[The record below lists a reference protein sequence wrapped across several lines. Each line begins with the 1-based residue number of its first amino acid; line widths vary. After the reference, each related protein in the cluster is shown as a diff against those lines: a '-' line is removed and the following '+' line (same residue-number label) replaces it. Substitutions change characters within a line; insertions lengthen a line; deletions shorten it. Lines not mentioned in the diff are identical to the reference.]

1 MYKGICISYKGG
13 ASGDFFCNFINIC
26 FFETRFIENQKKL
39 CISYYNHIMD
49 KNWCSLS
56 FEQKKIIINQTSPNR
71 IPIFT
76 PNKTDLN
83 ICKHNWKTNN
93 ITKKDIK
100 LNFIGNEQSLCPIH
114 DCWYLDTE
122 ETQSKYFTLLYKLQE
137 NNIKLYHI
145 DIKDLFIA
153 LYVFYANTAA
163 LYDLEKCDE
172 HRYWKKILFDKNL
185 YEIKQ
190 YIKRCLYNNE
200 WINKQYINRGLDVEL
215 IDLSYLIKERDFN
228 WLYNIFEKSY
238 QLKCMLS
245 EQNIKIVN
253 DIWDDR
259 FDRMKKIGLFDL
271 DLF

>member
-1 MYKGICISYKGG
+1 MNK
-13 ASGDFFCNFINIC
+13 
-26 FFETRFIENQKKL
+26 
-39 CISYYNHIMD
+39 
-49 KNWCSLS
+49 
-56 FEQKKIIINQTSPNR
+56 KKIIINQNSPNR
-71 IPIFT
+71 IPVF
-76 PNKTDLN
+76 NKEIN
-83 ICKHNWKTNN
+83 HFIKSISKNNWKINN
-93 ITKKDIK
+93 ITKNDIK
-100 LNFIGNEQSLCPIH
+100 LNFIGNEKSLCPIH
-114 DCWYLDTE
+114 DCWFFDSE
-122 ETQSKYFTLLYKLQE
+122 ETQLKYFTLLYKLQE

-145 DIKDLFIA
+145 DIKDAFTA
-153 LYVFYANTAA
+153 LYVFYVNTAA
-163 LYDLEKCDE
+163 LYDLEIGNYNWE
-172 HRYWKKILFDKNL
+172 KILVDKNS

-190 YIKRCLYNNE
+190 YIERCLCNNE